1 MKSLLICFSFI
12 LFSAAITAQESIENP
27 IATTQTEKNI
37 SDNSTSTIVTPL
49 SNVEI
54 TPQIEDDKVC
64 YGEIS
69 KITYYEAL
77 ISQNEFDIDL
87 KDSADIVIKNTE
99 DIISNKRD
107 QVLYSEED

>member
-1 MKSLLICFSFI
+1 MKSLLICLSFTLFSF
-12 LFSAAITAQESIENP
+12 AITAQESTEIA
-27 IATTQTEKNI
+27 IATTETEKNVSDDTTNNIVKPSSNTKSI
-37 SDNSTSTIVTPL
+37 S
-49 SNVEI
+49 
-54 TPQIEDDKVC
+54 QIKNDKVC

-77 ISQNEFDIDL
+77 ISQYNFDIDL